1 MCYDDMI
8 FRVFIGPMEK
18 NLSFCQNLLKIFCID
33 FHILMGYFIGQEQK
47 KYDWLCR
54 QDPAVVKAKKYNK
67 DKELAVI
74 TTHVNADFDA
84 LASMLAAQKLYPDAL
99 VVFPGSQE
107 KNLKNF
113 FINSM
118 AYLFN
123 MVDINDID
131 FSKVKRL
138 ILVDTRQ
145 RGRIG
150 KLIDVLENSDIEIH
164 IYDHHPPT
172 SNDIKGS
179 LEVHGKTGAN
189 VTILTEIIK
198 EKKFGI
204 SPDEATIMCLGLYED
219 TGSFTFPST
228 TERDFLAAAFLLSK
242 GANLNIV
249 SDLIARELS
258 PEQVVLLNDMIQAV
272 TRYNINGIE
281 VVVTSVTLEKYMPDF
296 AFLVQKMVKME
307 NIDAIFAIARMEN
320 KIYVVARSRINEVD
334 VGAILADIGGGGH
347 AYAAAASIKGETL
360 AQTETRLIQFLYEKV
375 KARRQAKDLM
385 SSPAISISPD
395 VLCKKAQN
403 IITRYNLNALVVT
416 EKGDATEELRGY
428 ITRQVI
434 EKALYHKL
442 DQVPVKEYM
451 TTEVATVGP
460 DADLPEIQEK
470 IIDNKQRILPVMQG
484 ATIIGVITRTDLLN
498 ILVGQSE
505 PKSEISPDPLKG
517 SAHARTRNVVRF
529 MKERLSADLIKR
541 LQQIGEV
548 AQDIGCE
555 AFVVGG
561 FVRDLFL
568 YRKNEDLD
576 IVIEG
581 EGIAFAGEYAKLVG
595 ARIHTH
601 EKFGTAVII
610 FPDGFKID
618 VASARMEYY
627 KFPAALPVVE
637 MSSIKLDMYRRDF
650 TINTLAIQ
658 LNPDKFG
665 TLIDFFA
672 ARKDIKE
679 KIIRILHNLSFVEDP
694 TRVFR
699 AIRFEQRFE
708 FTIGKLTAGL
718 ISNAVTMD
726 FFRGLSGKRVFT
738 ELRIIMEEKNPVA
751 AITRLNDFD
760 LLKVIHPSITL
771 DKNFISLLNSVKEV
785 LSWHDLLF
793 LDESYKQW
801 IVFFLVLINQCNA
814 KRTGD
819 ICRRFELA
827 PQYVKIFC
835 IERFEADRCG
845 TRLERN
851 LSVSDSVLYR
861 KLTGFRTELILYM
874 MAAARQQ
881 AVKKAISHFFTD
893 LRRTGISLKGRDL
906 KKMKLKPG
914 PVYRQVLAAVL
925 DAKLDRKLKTKK
937 DEIDFARHYIETHP
951 SPV

>member
-1 MCYDDMI
+1 MI
-8 FRVFIGPMEK
+8 KTKK
-18 NLSFCQNLLKIFCID
+18 N
-33 FHILMGYFIGQEQK
+33 
-47 KYDWLCR
+47 
-54 QDPAVVKAKKYNK
+54 KAL
-67 DKELAVI
+67 EVI

-113 FINSM
+113 FIDSM

-123 MVDINDID
+123 MVDIGDID
-131 FSKVKRL
+131 FSMVKRL

-150 KLIDVLENSDIEIH
+150 KLADLLERSDIDIH

-172 SNDIKGS
+172 GNDVKGS

-198 EKKFGI
+198 EKKI
-204 SPDEATIMCLGLYED
+204 RINPEEATIICLGLYED

-228 TERDFLAAAFLLSK
+228 TARDFLAAAFLLSN

-258 PEQVVLLNDMIQAV
+258 PQQVVLLNDMIQAV
-272 TRYNINGIE
+272 TRYQISGIE
-281 VVVTSVTLEKYMPDF
+281 IVVTSVTLEKYMPDF
-296 AFLVQKMVKME
+296 AFLVQKMMKME

-334 VGAILADIGGGGH
+334 VGTILSDIGGGGH
-347 AYAAAASIKGETL
+347 PYAAAASIKGETL
-360 AQTETRLIQFLYEKV
+360 AQTESKLLKVLFEKI
-375 KARRQAKDLM
+375 KTHRQAKDLM
-385 SSPAISISPD
+385 SSPAITID
-395 VLCKKAQN
+395 AAVTCKKAQN
-403 IITRYNLNALVVT
+403 IITRYNLNALLVT
-416 EKGDATEELRGY
+416 QKVNEAEELRGF

-442 DQVPVKEYM
+442 DQVPVGDYM
-451 TTEVATVGP
+451 TTEVGTVGP
-460 DADLPEIQEK
+460 NADLLEIQEK
-470 IIDNKQRILPVMQG
+470 IIDNKQRILPVMQD
-484 ATIIGVITRTDLLN
+484 TEISGVITRTDLLN
-498 ILVGQSE
+498 ILVGETE

-517 SAHARTRNVVRF
+517 SSHARTRNVIRF
-529 MKERLSADLIKR
+529 MKERLSTDLIER
-541 LQQIGEV
+541 LQQIGKV
-548 AQDIGCE
+548 ADGIGCE

-581 EGIAFAGEYAKLVG
+581 EGIDFARKYARLVG
-595 ARIHTH
+595 ARVHTH

-610 FPDGFKID
+610 FPDGYKID

-637 MSSIKLDMYRRDF
+637 MSSIKLDLYRRDF

-658 LNPDKFG
+658 LNLDKFG

-699 AIRFEQRFE
+699 AIRFEQRFD

-738 ELRIIMEEKNPVA
+738 ELRLIMEEKNPVA
-751 AITRLNDFD
+751 AIIRLNDFN
-760 LLKVIHPSITL
+760 LLKVIHPTITL
-771 DKNFISLLNSVKEV
+771 DKNFISLLTSVNEV

-793 LDESYKQW
+793 LDDSYEKW
-801 IVFFLVLINQCNA
+801 IVFFLVLINRCDL
-814 KRTGD
+814 KRSEE

-827 PQYVKIFC
+827 PEFVKIFC
-835 IERFEADRCG
+835 IERFKANKCSIW
-845 TRLERN
+845 LERN
-851 LSVSDSVLYR
+851 PRLSNSSLYR
-861 KLTGFRTELILYM
+861 KLIVFRTELILYM
-874 MAAARQQ
+874 MATTRQNT
-881 AVKKAISHFFTD
+881 VKKAISHFFTD
-893 LRRTGISLKGRDL
+893 LRRTDIALKGRDL
-906 KKMKLKPG
+906 KKMQLKPG
-914 PVYRQVLAAVL
+914 PIYRQVLAAVL
-925 DAKLDRKLKTKK
+925 DAKLDGKLKTKD
-937 DEIDFARHYIETHP
+937 DEINFARRYIE
-951 SPV
+951 SL

>member
-1 MCYDDMI
+1 
-8 FRVFIGPMEK
+8 
-18 NLSFCQNLLKIFCID
+18 
-33 FHILMGYFIGQEQK
+33 
-47 KYDWLCR
+47 
-54 QDPAVVKAKKYNK
+54 VVKAKKYNN
-67 DKELAVI
+67 KELAVI

-281 VVVTSVTLEKYMPDF
+281 IVVTSVTLEKYMPDF

-451 TTEVATVGP
+451 TTEVVTVGP

-529 MKERLSADLIKR
+529 MKERLSADLINR

-760 LLKVIHPSITL
+760 LLKVIHPSINL

-951 SPV
+951 PND